1 MVLILFLEYLK
12 YLFGSIDFVVP
23 IDAVDMIMTYL
34 DFAAYFVP
42 IGTIAV
48 LFGFMIAKEA
58 TKIFIAF
65 LKLVI
70 KFVPFMG

>member
-1 MVLILFLEYLK
+1 MLIILFLDYLK
-12 YLFGSIDFVVP
+12 FVFGSIEFSVP
-23 IDAVDMIMTYL
+23 IDAVDMVMTYL